1 MGSFLP
7 AVSYA
12 RGINRCGYKTIQV
25 RKMGSFG
32 IFFVLKA
39 GGLPRISGVPGMIFV
54 LRYTRRKIGA
64 AWQRARD
71 FILLPNRYTSFHRAG
86 FSTFYL
92 RGKTY
97 GNVLVGSGW
106 WEARLSFDFEK
117 NRVGKST

>member
-1 MGSFLP
+1 
-7 AVSYA
+7 
-12 RGINRCGYKTIQV
+12 
-25 RKMGSFG
+25 
-32 IFFVLKA
+32 LKA
-39 GGLPRISGVPGMIFV
+39 GGLPRISGLPGLIFV
-54 LRYTRRKIGA
+54 PRYTRGKNWGGVA
-64 AWQRARD
+64 ASARPH
-71 FILLPNRYTSFHRAG
+71 FVPNRYTSFHRAG